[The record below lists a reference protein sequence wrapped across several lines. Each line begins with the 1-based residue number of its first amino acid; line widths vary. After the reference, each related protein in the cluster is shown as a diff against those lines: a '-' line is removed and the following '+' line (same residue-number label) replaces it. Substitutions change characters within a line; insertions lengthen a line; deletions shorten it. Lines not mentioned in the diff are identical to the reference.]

1 MQRNASRFIFAIGP
15 SSRAFLKQSKT
26 LYQFIWMATRS
37 ISTTRSASSSICSS
51 SRALSSLDFTSY
63 TNKSG
68 FIRSVQCL
76 NFYSGS
82 STDGTRMEGDNDSSE
97 ISEDDLYPGYIPR
110 TGESVEVKRARLL
123 YQSRWVS

>member
-1 MQRNASRFIFAIGP
+1 MV
-15 SSRAFLKQSKT
+15 
-26 LYQFIWMATRS
+26 TRS

-51 SRALSSLDFTSY
+51 SRSSLDFTSY

-82 STDGTRMEGDNDSSE
+82 STDGTRMEGDNDSSQV
-97 ISEDDLYPGYIPR
+97 SEDDLYPGYIPR
-110 TGESVEVKRARLL
+110 SGESVEVKRARLL
-123 YQSRWVS
+123 YQSRWVSQNMIKLHELLSVGP